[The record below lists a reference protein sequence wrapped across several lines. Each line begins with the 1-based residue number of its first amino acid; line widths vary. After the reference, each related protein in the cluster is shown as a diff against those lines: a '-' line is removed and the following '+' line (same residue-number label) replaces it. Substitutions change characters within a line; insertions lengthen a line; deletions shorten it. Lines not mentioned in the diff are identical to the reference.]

1 MWVNRLC
8 SALDFCK
15 FNMIPKDSGI
25 QTVQAIG
32 YGDRARNARFN
43 CLRIELTRLKCRK
56 MTFGQISP
64 NSLARA
70 TAWVRSWTKSLFK
83 SEET

>member
-8 SALDFCK
+8 PALDFCK
-15 FNMIPKDSGI
+15 FNMILKDSGI
-25 QTVQAIG
+25 QAVQTTG
-32 YGDRARNARFN
+32 YGDRERNARFN

-56 MTFGQISP
+56 MTSGQISP

-83 SEET
+83 REET